1 MVTSEYIDLSL
12 IKNQNKL
19 AVMISDF
26 FTKEELESIDLSKI
40 EKSNRDLD
48 EIQFIY
54 YNKQFEGGKSI
65 KIIDTLILDSYPA
78 ARYVTVRL
86 EIGEM
91 VQLDY
96 KCKYCK
102 NIINQLNVLFGKVY
116 NYKYWKSEKDDHIV
130 RSHIIYNYSKNMK
143 RDLTEE
149 ELEEVKFIIVYLV
162 NDGSIKNDN
171 NFDYDFSIGNFN
183 FNIKSNP
190 VGIVRFSYKNKKD
203 IKWNKIYVNKNDVGI
218 ASIEL
223 IIQQA
228 LNQI

>member
-26 FTKEELESIDLSKI
+26 FTKEELESMDLSKI

-116 NYKYWKSEKDDHIV
+116 NYKYWRSEKDSQII
-130 RSHIIYNYSKNMK
+130 RSHIIRNYSESMK
-143 RDLTEE
+143 SDLTEE
-149 ELEEVKFIIVYLV
+149 ELEEVKFIIIYLV

-190 VGIVRFSYKNKKD
+190 VGVIRFSYKDKKD